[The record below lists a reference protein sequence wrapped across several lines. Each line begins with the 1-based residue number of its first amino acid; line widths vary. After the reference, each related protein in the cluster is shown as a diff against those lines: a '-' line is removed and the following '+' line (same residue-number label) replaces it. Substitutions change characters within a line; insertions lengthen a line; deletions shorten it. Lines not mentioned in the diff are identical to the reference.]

1 MSDQR
6 LRDLGVCIEDATP
19 IHDFD
24 HLVSRARRHVAM
36 RRAAAMAAACG
47 VVAAA
52 VFAVEQVGD
61 PERSSSPPP
70 ADRIEQD
77 RDPWCTKDR
86 STNCVDISGWIVYGD
101 HRNPS
106 SGLWAVDPTEAG
118 DPANQVQLSDDP
130 SDTPLGWSPDG
141 TKLLIRR
148 SALSDPRD
156 VSLIVL
162 NADGTENELW
172 HGDGIGLD
180 GSFSPDGS
188 QVIYAWLGGGGI
200 YTVDSDGGTPQL
212 LLAPVSRH
220 YPGEEGKYLG
230 ALYGPVF
237 SPDGKQIAYFDGM
250 GDWGNS
256 LRVMR
261 SDGTSV
267 RVLWEDPEARHIG
280 DLAWSPDG
288 RRLMFAFQHG
298 AGVWTIGVDGS
309 DLTQVVAAGL
319 NPAWSP
325 DGTRISYQV
334 RRADL
339 LRIGPLRIADVT
351 GEHVTKFSAGG
362 SGPWNPLPLGQ

>member
-6 LRDLGVCIEDATP
+6 LRDLGVFLEDATAIP
-19 IHDFD
+19 DFD
-24 HLVSRARRHVAM
+24 HVVVRARRHVAM
-36 RRAAAMAAACG
+36 RRVATVAAVGGMA
-47 VVAAA
+47 AAA
-52 VFAVEQVGD
+52 VFGVAQIGD
-61 PERSSSPPP
+61 PDRRSSPPP
-70 ADRIEQD
+70 ADRVEQG
-77 RDPWCTKDR
+77 RDPWCVQDR
-86 STNCVDISGWIVYGD
+86 ITNCLEIRGWIVYGD
-101 HRNPS
+101 PK

-118 DPANQVQLSDDP
+118 DPANQIQLSNDW

-148 SALSDPRD
+148 SAPFDPRD
-156 VSLIVL
+156 NSLIVL

-172 HGDGIGLD
+172 RGDGVGLD

-212 LLAPVSRH
+212 LLAPISRH
-220 YPGEEGKYLG
+220 YPGEEGKALG
-230 ALYGPVF
+230 TLYNPVF
-237 SPDGKQIAYFDGM
+237 SPDGTQIAYFDGM

-267 RVLWEDPEARHIG
+267 RVLWEDPVDRHIG
-280 DLAWSPDG
+280 DLSWSPDG
-288 RRLMFAFQHG
+288 RRLMFAFPRG

-309 DLTQVVAAGL
+309 DLTQVVSPGV

-325 DGTRISYQV
+325 DGTRISYQ
-334 RRADL
+334 
-339 LRIGPLRIADVT
+339 IGEFPLMELGLLRIADVT
-351 GEHVTKFSAGG
+351 GQHVTEFDHGG
-362 SGPWNPLPLGQ
+362 SGPWNPLPLAQ